1 MPKTATWDYV
11 KGLAGK
17 AAKPWTFA
25 FAVTRAAGAQST
37 NVDVLLGQYKGAIA
51 QLRKMLGGAF
61 PPAGMQDMAYDDLY
75 LLRYLLS
82 NKDKAR
88 FATCHMHR

>member
-37 NVDVLLGQYKGAIA
+37 NDTSEPEADPEKGREKGPSGLRLAAQTLDKLRQVGGGEHEVRSVLGSLGETMRDAV
-51 QLRKMLGGAF
+51 R
-61 PPAGMQDMAYDDLY
+61 
-75 LLRYLLS
+75 
-82 NKDKAR
+82 N
-88 FATCHMHR
+88 